1 MWDRARRLGAVA
13 LVALAACTDDDGGGS
28 STFPTT
34 GPPES
39 GSALSPTTDIAPPTS
54 AAATTTTVPGTTTT
68 TPLPVDTGDLGTLD
82 GAVAADGTLD
92 LDAALSLF
100 AAGYAPL
107 PGVEPAPGAPIDGG
121 PVLRTV
127 LAAGDE
133 LGDEQRAVVGA
144 VVDPPGEPLDTILAN
159 RRADRRLR
167 AAARVT
173 RSALEAFGGARGRPL
188 SDDIS
193 VTLLLLPYD
202 NGDGTHNF
210 SSPRSAATAIPFGD
224 GSRPYTECR
233 IRVNADQ
240 RVHRRLRFA
249 DPRFVSV
256 VAQEAYHCLQYEV
269 VPFAAGAP
277 QWVVEGAAAYAGEDF
292 AGGSRTSSAWW
303 RRWVTQPQRP
313 LDRRTYDAIGFFSL
327 LPGATNPYAFA
338 DALLTDPSVDS
349 VRRRLE
355 ASDVFDRW
363 GLAYA
368 TRPRWGPAYRMTGPG
383 APATLRA
390 PRKTLRLRVDQA
402 RRRGRRVGGGGGTR
416 RRARARHRPR
426 GRAGR
431 DRRSR
436 RSRRLAVQGR
446 AGDGVGGCDAGLL
459 RAPRGLRVSRRAPRL
474 DAGDGRGEQPAV
486 HRGRPVVGRRSHA
499 RRPVVGPMVPG
510 GAGAGATGQRPR
522 SVPGA
527 GVDVTRLRRAGRVRG
542 DPDGDRRRAGRRWS
556 SDPIARC
563 RST

>member
-1 MWDRARRLGAVA
+1 MV
-13 LVALAACTDDDGGGS
+13 GG
-28 STFPTT
+28 
-34 GPPES
+34 
-39 GSALSPTTDIAPPTS
+39 
-54 AAATTTTVPGTTTT
+54 
-68 TPLPVDTGDLGTLD
+68 
-82 GAVAADGTLD
+82 
-92 LDAALSLF
+92 
-100 AAGYAPL
+100 
-107 PGVEPAPGAPIDGG
+107 
-121 PVLRTV
+121 
-127 LAAGDE
+127 
-133 LGDEQRAVVGA
+133 
-144 VVDPPGEPLDTILAN
+144 VVDAPGEPTRRRSWRTAGRSGACGR
-159 RRADRRLR
+159 RRASPDRRSRPSAAR
-167 AAARVT
+167 AAAPCPT
-173 RSALEAFGGARGRPL
+173 TSRSPC
-188 SDDIS
+188 SC
-193 VTLLLLPYD
+193 LPYD

-233 IRVNADQ
+233 IRINADQ
-240 RVHRRLRFA
+240 RLDRRLRFA
-249 DPRFVSV
+249 DPRSSAASPTRRSTASSTRWSRSPPGPRSGWSRARRRTPARTSPE
-256 VAQEAYHCLQYEV
+256 VA
-269 VPFAAGAP
+269 G
-277 QWVVEGAAAYAGEDF
+277 
-292 AGGSRTSSAWW
+292 TSSAWW
-303 RRWVTQPQRP
+303 RRWITQPQRP

-368 TRPRWGPAYRMTGPG
+368 TRPRWGTAYRMTGPG
-383 APATLRA
+383 APATLKA
-390 PRKTLRLRVDQA
+390 PRQTLRLRVDQA
-402 RRRGRRVGGGGGTR
+402 RRRGRRVGGVGGTR

-474 DAGDGRGEQPAV
+474 DAGDGRGEQQAL
-486 HRGRPVVGRRSHA
+486 HRGRPVVGRWSHA

-510 GAGAGATGQRPR
+510 GARAGATGQRAR

-527 GVDVTRLRRAGRVRG
+527 GVDVTRRTSLRPCPVR
-542 DPDGDRRRAGRRWS
+542 PRR
-556 SDPIARC
+556 
-563 RST
+563 